1 MNLRERI
8 DTSPMSPYQW
18 MVIALCVTLNV
29 LDGFD
34 VLAMAFTASSVA
46 EEFGLSGGE
55 LGLLL
60 SAGLVGMAV
69 GSLGLAPFADAI
81 GRRPMV
87 LVSVGLAT
95 GGMLLS
101 ASAGSA
107 LQLGV
112 WRVVTGIGVGGILAC
127 TNVIASEYSSTK
139 WRGLAIALYTS
150 GFGIGATLG
159 GLAAVTLQGEY
170 GWRSVFLFGG
180 VLTGAVLA
188 LLTVLLPESI
198 RFLLVKQPA
207 NALKRVNTLAS
218 RIRQP
223 GLTRLDPLPA
233 TSQGPGSS
241 SIGALF
247 AASTRRFTLL
257 LWVAFFTL
265 MFGFYFVNS
274 WTPTLLV
281 SAGLSKDQ
289 GVTVGMMLAAG
300 GTIGAVAY
308 GMLTSRWNPRRVLVG
323 FTVAAAISMA
333 LFVSATEVL
342 AAAFALGI
350 VVGMLI
356 NGCMAGLYTL
366 APSGYHT
373 EARSTGVGWA
383 IGIGRAGA
391 ILAPIMAGRLLDL
404 GWTAGQLYVAVG
416 LVLLLCAAA
425 IAAAREPQSSGQDA
439 ATARRIAATEP
450 TS

>member
-8 DTSPMSPYQW
+8 DSSPMSPYQW
-18 MVIALCVTLNV
+18 MIIALCVTLNI

-34 VLAMAFTASSVA
+34 VLAMAFTASNVA

-60 SAGLVGMAV
+60 SAGLVGMAA

-81 GRRPMV
+81 GRRPMI
-87 LVSVGLAT
+87 LLSVGLAS

-101 ASAGSA
+101 ATAGSA

-112 WRVVTGIGVGGILAC
+112 WRVLTGVGVGGILAC
-127 TNVIASEYSSTK
+127 ANVIASEYSSTK

-159 GLAAVTLQGEY
+159 GLTAVTLQGEY
-170 GWRSVFLFGG
+170 GWRSVFLLGG

-188 LLTVLLPESI
+188 VLTMLLPESI
-198 RFLLVKQPA
+198 QYMLVKQPA
-207 NALKRVNTLAS
+207 NALQRINTLAH
-218 RIRQP
+218 RIRQAP
-223 GLTRLDPLPA
+223 VTTLDTPAATTRNQ
-233 TSQGPGSS
+233 TSGR
-241 SIGALF
+241 IGALF
-247 AASTRRFTLL
+247 APANRRFTFL
-257 LWVAFFTL
+257 LWAAFFTL

-281 SAGLSKDQ
+281 AAGLSKDQ
-289 GVTVGMMLAAG
+289 GVAVGMMLAAG
-300 GTIGAVAY
+300 GTVGAVVY

-323 FTVAAAISMA
+323 YTVAAAITMA
-333 LFVSATEVL
+333 VFISATGVL
-342 AAAFALGI
+342 AVAFALGL
-350 VVGMLI
+350 VVGMLV

-373 EARSTGVGWA
+373 ETRSTGVGWA
-383 IGIGRAGA
+383 IGVGRAGA
-391 ILAPIMAGRLLDL
+391 ILAPITAGRLLDA
-404 GWTAGQLYVAVG
+404 GWTAEQLYVAVG
-416 LVLLLCAAA
+416 VILLLCAAA
-425 IAAAREPQSSGQDA
+425 IAAARTPQSISQDTT
-439 ATARRIAATEP
+439 TARAVASTGS
-450 TS
+450 TN

>member
-18 MVIALCVTLNV
+18 MVIALCVTLNL

-95 GGMLLS
+95 SGMLLS

-198 RFLLVKQPA
+198 KFLLVKQPA

-223 GLTRLDPLPA
+223 GITRLDTLPA
-233 TSQGPGSS
+233 TSREPGSS

-247 AASTRRFTLL
+247 ATSTRRFTLL

-265 MFGFYFVNS
+265 MFGYYFVNS

-373 EARSTGVGWA
+373 ETRSTGVGWA

-391 ILAPIMAGRLLDL
+391 ILAPIMTGRLLDL

-416 LVLLLCAAA
+416 LILLLCAAA
-425 IAAAREPQSSGQDA
+425 IAAARAPQSSSQDA
-439 ATARRIAATEP
+439 TTAREIAATEP